1 MTLYSR
7 SDVVQQALRI
17 RNERNDLKKLEEG
30 KVSCKDYSEPEADK
44 LVATLRAVEED
55 RERQKASISIDHQK
69 FLQGDFLDLWTD
81 TLGSQNGS
89 TLKINGRKFQG
100 LKMYKVINKK
110 VRLHKLKDDEDD
122 EPGQPIYYTVIP
134 LTPVNMNAFMNLRKK
149 FQYFRI
155 NRIGVNFVS
164 NAATN
169 LSPILCKYIPPT
181 IRNMQG
187 DPNFYTKVAE
197 SAGTHEGYMSIHTP
211 PYLMKQLRV
220 TVDEQ
225 ENKYYM
231 VNSVIPELKTGRA
244 CCDYDENQWYLDYG
258 AFYFE
263 TKNQAVQQDIIMRVH
278 YKIDF
283 YTGYDYESY
292 VYSPENFPYNP
303 YDEIDDGEDD
313 GEGEG
318 EDGEDDGTEDGT
330 SKPTSSQGNAPSRIE
345 KRVPRNLLT
354 RKGK

>member
-1 MTLYSR
+1 MTLLSR
-7 SDVVQQALRI
+7 SDVVQQALRV
-17 RNERNDLKKLEEG
+17 RNERNALKQLEEG
-30 KVSCKDYSEPEADK
+30 KISCKDFTEAESDK
-44 LVATLRAVEED
+44 LLENLRSLEES
-55 RERQKASISIDHQK
+55 RERQRANISIDHQK
-69 FLQGDFLDLWTD
+69 YLQGDYLDLWTD
-81 TLGSQNGS
+81 TLGNQNGS
-89 TLKINGRKFQG
+89 CLKINGRKFQG

-110 VRLHKLKDDEDD
+110 IQLHNLKDDE
-122 EPGQPIYYTVIP
+122 PAQPVTYTIIP
-134 LTPVNMNAFMNLRKK
+134 LTPVNMNGFINLRKK
-149 FQYFRI
+149 YQYFRI
-155 NRIGVNFVS
+155 NRIAVNFVS

-169 LSPILCKYIPPT
+169 LSPILCRYIPPT

-187 DPNFYTKVAE
+187 DANFYTKVAE

-211 PYLMKQLRV
+211 PYLMKQLQV
-220 TVDEQ
+220 TVDEE

-231 VNSVIPELKTGRA
+231 VESVVPELKTGRA
-244 CCDYDENQWYLDYG
+244 CCDYDENQWYLDFG

-263 TKNQAVQQDIIMRVH
+263 TKNQAVQQDIIMKVH

-303 YDEIDDGEDD
+303 YEEIEEPEDDDNGEDN
-313 GEGEG
+313 
-318 EDGEDDGTEDGT
+318 GTTPNDSTGD
-330 SKPTSSQGNAPSRIE
+330 SKPTSSATQSRIE

>member
-44 LVATLRAVEED
+44 LVANLRAIEED

-81 TLGSQNGS
+81 TLGGQNGS
-89 TLKINGRKFQG
+89 SLKINGRKFQG

-110 VRLHKLKDDEDD
+110 IRLHKLKDDEEDD
-122 EPGQPIYYTVIP
+122 STQPIYYTIIP
-134 LTPVNMNAFMNLRKK
+134 LTPVNMNAFLNLRRRY
-149 FQYFRI
+149 QYFRI

-164 NAATN
+164 NSATN
-169 LSPILCKYIPPT
+169 LSPILCRYIPPT

-187 DPNFYTKVAE
+187 DANFYTKVAE
-197 SAGTHEGYMSIHTP
+197 SAGTKEGYMSIHTP

-220 TVDEQ
+220 TSDEQ
-225 ENKYYM
+225 QNKYYM
-231 VNSVIPELKTGRA
+231 VDSVVPELKTGRA
-244 CCDYDENQWYLDYG
+244 CCDYDESQWYLDYG

-263 TKNQAVQQDIIMRVH
+263 TKNQVVQQDIIMRVH

-292 VYSPENFPYNP
+292 LANPELFPYDP
-303 YDEIDDGEDD
+303 YAEPEEEEEDGDGED
-313 GEGEG
+313 G
-318 EDGEDDGTEDGT
+318 DDTGN
-330 SKPTSSQGNAPSRIE
+330 SKPTSSQGSTSSRIE

>member
-1 MTLYSR
+1 MTLLSR
-7 SDVVQQALRI
+7 SDVVQQALRV
-17 RNERNDLKKLEEG
+17 RNERNALKALEADKISCKDFTEAESDKLLENLRSLEEG
-30 KVSCKDYSEPEADK
+30 
-44 LVATLRAVEED
+44 
-55 RERQKASISIDHQK
+55 RERQRANISIDHQK
-69 FLQGDFLDLWTD
+69 YLQGDYLDLWTD
-81 TLGSQNGS
+81 TLGNQNGS
-89 TLKINGRKFQG
+89 CLKINGRKFQG

-110 VRLHKLKDDEDD
+110 IQLHNLKDE
-122 EPGQPIYYTVIP
+122 EPAQPVTYTIIP
-134 LTPVNMNAFMNLRKK
+134 LTPVNMNGFINLRKK
-149 FQYFRI
+149 YQYFRI
-155 NRIGVNFVS
+155 NRIAVNFVS

-169 LSPILCKYIPPT
+169 LSPILCRYIPPT

-187 DPNFYTKVAE
+187 DANFYTKVAE

-211 PYLMKQLRV
+211 PYLMKQLQV
-220 TVDEQ
+220 TVDEE

-231 VNSVIPELKTGRA
+231 VESVVPELKTGRA
-244 CCDYDENQWYLDYG
+244 CCDYDENQWYLDFG

-263 TKNQAVQQDIIMRVH
+263 TKNQAVQQDIIMKVH

-303 YDEIDDGEDD
+303 YEETEEPEDDDNGEDNGTTPD
-313 GEGEG
+313 DSTGE
-318 EDGEDDGTEDGT
+318 
-330 SKPTSSQGNAPSRIE
+330 SKPTSSATQSRIE

>member
-1 MTLYSR
+1 MTLLSR
-7 SDVVQQALRI
+7 SDVVQQALRV
-17 RNERNDLKKLEEG
+17 RNERNALKQLEEG
-30 KVSCKDYSEPEADK
+30 KISCKDFTEAESDK
-44 LVATLRAVEED
+44 LLENLRSLEES
-55 RERQKASISIDHQK
+55 RERQRANISIDHQK
-69 FLQGDFLDLWTD
+69 YLQGDYLDLWTD

-89 TLKINGRKFQG
+89 CLKINGRKFQG

-110 VRLHKLKDDEDD
+110 IQLHNLKDDE
-122 EPGQPIYYTVIP
+122 PAQPVTYTIIP
-134 LTPVNMNAFMNLRKK
+134 LTPVNMNGFINLRKK
-149 FQYFRI
+149 YQYFRI
-155 NRIGVNFVS
+155 NRIAVNFVS

-169 LSPILCKYIPPT
+169 LSPILCRYIPPT

-187 DPNFYTKVAE
+187 DANFYTKVAE

-211 PYLMKQLRV
+211 PYLMKQLQV
-220 TVDEQ
+220 TVDEE
-225 ENKYYM
+225 ENKYYT
-231 VNSVIPELKTGRA
+231 VESVVPELKTGRA

-263 TKNQAVQQDIIMRVH
+263 TKNQAVQQDIIMKVH

-303 YDEIDDGEDD
+303 YEETEEPEDDDNGEDN
-313 GEGEG
+313 GTTP
-318 EDGEDDGTEDGT
+318 DDSTGD
-330 SKPTSSQGNAPSRIE
+330 SKPTSSATQSRIE

>member
-1 MTLYSR
+1 MTLLSR
-7 SDVVQQALRI
+7 SDVVQQALRV
-17 RNERNDLKKLEEG
+17 RNERNALKQLEEG
-30 KVSCKDYSEPEADK
+30 KISCKDFTEAESDK
-44 LVATLRAVEED
+44 LLENLRSLEES
-55 RERQKASISIDHQK
+55 RERQRANISIDHQK
-69 FLQGDFLDLWTD
+69 YLQGDYLDLWTD

-89 TLKINGRKFQG
+89 CLKINGRKFQG

-110 VRLHKLKDDEDD
+110 IQLHNLKDDE
-122 EPGQPIYYTVIP
+122 PAQPVTYTIIP
-134 LTPVNMNAFMNLRKK
+134 LTPVNMNGFINLRKK
-149 FQYFRI
+149 YQYFRI
-155 NRIGVNFVS
+155 NRIAVNFVS

-169 LSPILCKYIPPT
+169 LSPILCRYIPPT

-187 DPNFYTKVAE
+187 DANFYTKVAE

-211 PYLMKQLRV
+211 PYLMKQLQV
-220 TVDEQ
+220 TVDEE

-231 VNSVIPELKTGRA
+231 VESVVPELKTGRA

-263 TKNQAVQQDIIMRVH
+263 TKNQAVQQDIIMKVH

-303 YDEIDDGEDD
+303 YEEIEEPEDENNDNGTTPDDSTGD
-313 GEGEG
+313 
-318 EDGEDDGTEDGT
+318 
-330 SKPTSSQGNAPSRIE
+330 SKPTSSATQSRIE

>member
-17 RNERNDLKKLEEG
+17 RNERNALKKLEEN
-30 KVSCKDYSEPEADK
+30 KISCKDFSEAESDK
-44 LVATLRAVEED
+44 LVENLRSLEEG
-55 RERQKASISIDHQK
+55 RERQRANISIDHQK
-69 FLQGDFLDLWTD
+69 YLQGDFLDLWTD
-81 TLGSQNGS
+81 TLGNQNGS
-89 TLKINGRKFQG
+89 CLKINGRKFQG
-100 LKMYKVINKK
+100 LKMYRVINKK
-110 VRLHKLKDDEDD
+110 IQLHNLKSD
-122 EPGQPIYYTVIP
+122 EPAQPIYYTIIP
-134 LTPVNMNAFMNLRKK
+134 LTPVNMNAFLNLRKRY
-149 FQYFRI
+149 QYFRI

-164 NAATN
+164 NSATN
-169 LSPILCKYIPPT
+169 LSPILCRYIPPT

-187 DPNFYTKVAE
+187 DANFYTKVSE

-211 PYLMKQLRV
+211 PYLMKQLEV

-225 ENKYYM
+225 ENKYYR
-231 VNSVIPELKTGRA
+231 VGTVVPELKTGRA
-244 CCDYDENQWYLDYG
+244 CCDYDETQWYLDYG

-263 TKNQAVQQDIIMRVH
+263 TKNLTVQQDIVMKVH

-292 VYSPENFPYNP
+292 LANPESFPYNP
-303 YDEIDDGEDD
+303 YEDPEGEEEPSEEPGEDPD
-313 GEGEG
+313 TGSTGS
-318 EDGEDDGTEDGT
+318 T
-330 SKPTSSQGNAPSRIE
+330 RIE

>member
-1 MTLYSR
+1 MTLLSR

-17 RNERNDLKKLEEG
+17 RNEKNALRKIEADKI
-30 KVSCKDYSEPEADK
+30 SCKDFTEEESDK
-44 LVATLRAVEED
+44 LLENLRSLEES
-55 RERQKASISIDHQK
+55 RERQKANISVDHQK
-69 FLQGDFLDLWTD
+69 YLQGDYLDLWTD

-89 TLKINGRKFQG
+89 CLKINGRKFKG
-100 LKMYKVINKK
+100 LKMYRVINKK
-110 VRLHKLKDDEDD
+110 IQLHKLKDDE
-122 EPGQPIYYTVIP
+122 PAQPVYYTIIP
-134 LTPVNMNAFMNLRKK
+134 LTPVNMNGFINLRKK
-149 FQYFRI
+149 YQYFRI
-155 NRIGVNFVS
+155 NRIAVNFVS
-164 NAATN
+164 NSATN
-169 LSPILCKYIPPT
+169 LSPILCRYIPPT

-187 DPNFYTKVAE
+187 DANFYTKVAE
-197 SAGTHEGYMSIHTP
+197 SAGTKEGYMSIHTP
-211 PYLMKQLRV
+211 PYLMKQLQV

-231 VNSVIPELKTGRA
+231 VNSVVPELKTGRA

-263 TKNQAVQQDIIMRVH
+263 TKNQAVQQDILMRVH

-303 YDEIDDGEDD
+303 YEEPEEENGGETDNENDNGTVLDDDD
-313 GEGEG
+313 
-318 EDGEDDGTEDGT
+318 TSS
-330 SKPTSSQGNAPSRIE
+330 SKPTSSATQTRIE

-354 RKGK
+354 RKAK